1 MMRGRTARP
10 TGEPIMASVRSLFLL
25 AGGLLISAT
34 VVETASAQV
43 YVRPFGYGGIWR
55 GDVVL
60 PPVPRAPVGMHPSD
74 IILDLE
80 ERGYHS
86 MTISGRRNDVY
97 IIDGMTRRNEPVR
110 LVVDR
115 FDGEIL
121 ERFSRQSD
129 AARRPPMPDIVEPK
143 REGERGSK
151 KSGSVAE
158 IPAPPR
164 RPAEPEAAPASPPGT
179 DLPARRPQPVAPARD
194 PSLWAPKS

>member
-1 MMRGRTARP
+1 
-10 TGEPIMASVRSLFLL
+10 MASVRSLFLF
-25 AGGLLISAT
+25 AGGLLIAAT
-34 VVETASAQV
+34 IADTASAQV
-43 YVRPFGYGGIWR
+43 YIRPFGYGGVWR

-60 PPVPRAPVGMHPSD
+60 PPVPRAPVGMHASD
-74 IILDLE
+74 VILDLE

-86 MTISGRRNDVY
+86 MTITGRRSDVY
-97 IIDGMTRRNEPVR
+97 IIDGMSRRNEPVR

-121 ERFSRQSD
+121 ERFQRRSD
-129 AARRPPMPDIVEPK
+129 SARRPPMPDIIEPK
-143 REGERGSK
+143 REGERSR

-158 IPAPPR
+158 IPSPPR
-164 RPAEPEAAPASPPGT
+164 RPAEPEAAPASPPLA

>member
-1 MMRGRTARP
+1 
-10 TGEPIMASVRSLFLL
+10 MASARSLLL
-25 AGGLLISAT
+25 FAGGLLIAAT
-34 VVETASAQV
+34 FADTASAQI
-43 YVRPFGYGGIWR
+43 YVRPFGYGGVWR

-74 IILDLE
+74 LILDLE

-86 MTISGRRNDVY
+86 MTIAGRRSDVF

-121 ERFSRQSD
+121 ERFSRRTD
-129 AARRPPMPDIVEPK
+129 AARRPPMPDIIEPK
-143 REGERGSK
+143 RENERSK

-158 IPAPPR
+158 IPSPPR
-164 RPAEPEAAPASPPGT
+164 RPAEPDVAPTIPPSA

-194 PSLWAPKS
+194 PSLWAPKT

>member
-1 MMRGRTARP
+1 
-10 TGEPIMASVRSLFLL
+10 MASVRSFFPLTIRRVGILVSGMF
-25 AGGLLISAT
+25 AAMT
-34 VVETASAQV
+34 FVEAASAQV
-43 YVRPFGYGGIWR
+43 YIRPFGYGGVWR
-55 GDVVL
+55 GDLVL

-74 IILDLE
+74 VILDLE

-86 MTISGRRNDVY
+86 MTISGRRADVY
-97 IIDGMTRRNEPVR
+97 IIDAMSRRNEPVR

-121 ERFSRQSD
+121 ERFARGTN
-129 AARRPPMPDIVEPK
+129 AARRPPLPDVLEPK
-143 REGERGSK
+143 RDAERGSR
-151 KSGSVAE
+151 KSGNVAE

-164 RPAEPEAAPASPPGT
+164 RPAEPESAPPAS

>member
-1 MMRGRTARP
+1 M
-10 TGEPIMASVRSLFLL
+10 MASVYSLFPVAWRRAGLF
-25 AGGLLISAT
+25 AGGLLIAAT
-34 VVETASAQV
+34 VAEAASAEV
-43 YVRPFGYGGIWR
+43 YIRPFGYGGAWR
-55 GDVVL
+55 GDLVL

-74 IILDLE
+74 LILDLE

-86 MTISGRRNDVY
+86 MTVSGRRSDVY
-97 IIDGMTRRNEPVR
+97 IIDAMTRRNEPVR

-121 ERFSRQSD
+121 ERFSRQIG
-129 AARRPPMPDIVEPK
+129 AARRPPMPDIIEPK
-143 REGERGSK
+143 GERGAK

-164 RPAEPEAAPASPPGT
+164 RPAEAETAPALPPAT
-179 DLPARRPQPVAPARD
+179 NLPARRPQPVAPARD